1 MEVNIGSD
9 KVFISRGFNEDNSAI
24 EAVGQG
30 IQIIFI
36 RNTNNKNH
44 KDILLY
50 PFPEYKLKI
59 IGDSIE
65 TEIREEYLDFFN
77 AYKNPQFKNGK
88 IEIKYIAHCEQ
99 TVKYTENIDIKAL
112 VKNSIWS
119 ETHLKGYCNY
129 DNTFLW
135 ILRVYKL
142 RRPIYLSKD
151 KSRIFVTLDKYH
163 KKELE
168 NLGRLE
174 AEPVLSD
181 EEFNKMKKTLFE
193 DLKKPHVKI
202 PKINHPIVE
211 PPIMEPE
218 DNELIYVEPEE
229 IDQATPQLKIPLFVY
244 RNIANSIDSGKHIIL
259 EGVPGTGKTEI
270 ANALCDLCVE
280 KGYVN
285 GYTQATA
292 TSDWS
297 TYDTIGGL
305 MPDKDGNLYF
315 SEGIVL
321 KSIRENNLL
330 IIDEINRADID
341 KAFGP
346 LFTVLSNQTVELNY
360 KIFKDENDKI
370 GKNIKIVPDL
380 DHQRSY
386 FDSEDATYYVGNNW
400 RIIGTMN
407 TYDKDSLYDLSY
419 AFMRRFFFC
428 NVDVPDENAYIEII
442 NSFNEL
448 DVEYKSSL
456 KKLIK
461 LNNEEYSRK
470 IGPAVIIDLIK
481 YLITCQ
487 KYSSEDNFAMEE
499 AVIGYIIPQFE
510 GLPQKSLEQIESFL
524 IDTVKLDESMIQNKF
539 NDIQET
545 F

>member
-1 MEVNIGSD
+1 MLKGVFMRVKEGSGIID
-9 KVFISRGFNEDNSAI
+9 IENGYKMQNFII
-24 EAVGQG
+24 EGLGQG
-30 IQIIFI
+30 KGIIFTPKLSAQI
-36 RNTNNKNH
+36 PYLLLIPTKKDVESHQVNPKFHDFYLKNRSTSS
-44 KDILLY
+44 D
-50 PFPEYKLKI
+50 EV
-59 IGDSIE
+59 E
-65 TEIREEYLDFFN
+65 
-77 AYKNPQFKNGK
+77 
-88 IEIKYIAHCEQ
+88 
-99 TVKYTENIDIKAL
+99 VKYYAHFEQIEYCDSDINIDL
-112 VKNSIWS
+112 
-119 ETHLKGYCNY
+119 
-129 DNTFLW
+129 
-135 ILRVYKL
+135 
-142 RRPIYLSKD
+142 
-151 KSRIFVTLDKYH
+151 LDKYSLWD
-163 KKELE
+163 KEQVRNYVSSGNMYLWVLRVFKLNE
-168 NLGRLE
+168 SFILPVKQAQNYTKLINYGDAMPDKLFE
-174 AEPVLSD
+174 GEPVLSD
-181 EEFNKMKKTLFE
+181 DEFKEIYYNLCDDFGFEKKIKFDGKTSSE
-193 DLKKPHVKI
+193 YNTVGSEQK
-202 PKINHPIVE
+202 
-211 PPIMEPE
+211 
-218 DNELIYVEPEE
+218 DNELIYVEPEQ
-229 IDQATPQLKIPLFVY
+229 IDQATPKLKIPFSVY

-259 EGVPGTGKTEI
+259 EGVPGTGKTVI

-360 KIFKDENDKI
+360 KIFKDENDKV

-380 DHQRSY
+380 DHQRSH
-386 FDSEDATYYVGNNW
+386 FDPEDATYYVGNNW

-428 NVDVPDENAYIEII
+428 NVDVPDENAYVEII
-442 NSFNEL
+442 DSFNEL
-448 DVEYKSSL
+448 DGEYKSSL

-461 LNNEEYSRK
+461 LNDEEYSRK

-510 GLPQKSLEQIESFL
+510 GLPQDSLNDIKNFL
-524 IDTVKLDESMIQNKF
+524 TNEVKLDKNMIHNKF
-539 NDIQET
+539 KDIQET

>member
-1 MEVNIGSD
+1 MEKPSQN
-9 KVFISRGFNEDNSAI
+9 
-24 EAVGQG
+24 
-30 IQIIFI
+30 
-36 RNTNNKNH
+36 
-44 KDILLY
+44 
-50 PFPEYKLKI
+50 
-59 IGDSIE
+59 
-65 TEIREEYLDFFN
+65 
-77 AYKNPQFKNGK
+77 
-88 IEIKYIAHCEQ
+88 
-99 TVKYTENIDIKAL
+99 
-112 VKNSIWS
+112 
-119 ETHLKGYCNY
+119 
-129 DNTFLW
+129 
-135 ILRVYKL
+135 LRW
-142 RRPIYLSKD
+142 RCS
-151 KSRIFVTLDKYH
+151 
-163 KKELE
+163 
-168 NLGRLE
+168 
-174 AEPVLSD
+174 
-181 EEFNKMKKTLFE
+181 
-193 DLKKPHVKI
+193 
-202 PKINHPIVE
+202 
-211 PPIMEPE
+211 EPE

-229 IDQATPQLKIPLFVY
+229 IDQATPKLKIPFSVY

-259 EGVPGTGKTEI
+259 EGVPGTGKTVI

-360 KIFKDENDKI
+360 KYFKDENDKV

-386 FDSEDATYYVGNNW
+386 FDPEDATYYVGNNW

-428 NVDVPDENAYIEII
+428 NVDVPDENTYVEII
-442 NSFNEL
+442 DSFNEL
-448 DVEYKSSL
+448 DGEYKSSL

-461 LNNEEYSRK
+461 LNDEEYSRK

-510 GLPQKSLEQIESFL
+510 GLPQDSLNDIKNFL
-524 IDTVKLDESMIQNKF
+524 TNDVKLDKNMIHNKF
-539 NDIQET
+539 KDIQET

>member
-1 MEVNIGSD
+1 MKVIEGSD
-9 KVFISRGFNEDNSAI
+9 VINIDYGYKMPNFII
-24 EAVGQG
+24 EALGQG
-30 IQIIFI
+30 KGIIYTPKKHTVYPYMLLLSTKTEAPKAKI
-36 RNTNNKNH
+36 NKQLHDFYDENH
-44 KDILLY
+44 KT
-50 PFPEYKLKI
+50 KI
-59 IGDSIE
+59 NDEIE
-65 TEIREEYLDFFN
+65 VKYYVHFE
-77 AYKNPQFKNGK
+77 Q
-88 IEIKYIAHCEQ
+88 IEHCERS
-99 TVKYTENIDIKAL
+99 IDVDL
-112 VKNSIWS
+112 
-119 ETHLKGYCNY
+119 
-129 DNTFLW
+129 
-135 ILRVYKL
+135 
-142 RRPIYLSKD
+142 
-151 KSRIFVTLDKYH
+151 LDKYSIWD
-163 KKELE
+163 KKQVKEYVKSGKTYLWVLRAYKLNKSFKLPVLYANDYTPLE
-168 NLGRLE
+168 KYKKTLPNDVFEGK
-174 AEPVLSD
+174 PVLSD
-181 EEFNKMKKTLFE
+181 DEFKEVYYNLCDDFGFEKKIDF
-193 DLKKPHVKI
+193 P
-202 PKINHPIVE
+202 E
-211 PPIMEPE
+211 PEPE

-229 IDQATPQLKIPLFVY
+229 IDQATPKLKIPFSVY

-259 EGVPGTGKTEI
+259 EGVPGTGKTVI

-305 MPDKDGNLYF
+305 MPDKDSNLYF

-360 KIFKDENDKI
+360 KYFKDENDKI

-386 FDSEDATYYVGNNW
+386 FDPEDATYYVGNNW

-428 NVDVPDENAYIEII
+428 NVDVPDENAYVEII
-442 NSFNEL
+442 DSFNEL
-448 DVEYKSSL
+448 NGEYKSSL

-461 LNNEEYSRK
+461 LNDEEYSRK

-510 GLPQKSLEQIESFL
+510 GLPQDSLNDIKNFL
-524 IDTVKLDESMIQNKF
+524 TNEVKLDKNMIHNKF
-539 NDIQET
+539 KDIQET